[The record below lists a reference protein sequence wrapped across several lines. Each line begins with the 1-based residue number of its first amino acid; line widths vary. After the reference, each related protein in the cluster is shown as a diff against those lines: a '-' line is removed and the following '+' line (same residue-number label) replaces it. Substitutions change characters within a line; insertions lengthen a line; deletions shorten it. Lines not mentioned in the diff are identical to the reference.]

1 MNPCLISFLIQRLL
15 GVDPKPLSRPGRFLS
30 SPIFSCSALG
40 LGPGFRNSNK
50 PFCKDVQFAL
60 SQDFVLTFKSQASNQ
75 VFHQEISCSFVHLRF
90 ALGSSQLFEQKCF
103 VVIISLSRAYSP
115 PLLTLCRGGV
125 CSGTARD
132 LSPNGFPE
140 SLVEMWGIFCAQ
152 GQPGQG
158 KVLNKILWQMEKI
171 VCDSEN
177 NKYVSCNHCSHSNQ
191 HSFLKKEVAAISCV
205 NSAEHF
211 GVNSYSNT

>member
-1 MNPCLISFLIQRLL
+1 M
-15 GVDPKPLSRPGRFLS
+15 
-30 SPIFSCSALG
+30 
-40 LGPGFRNSNK
+40 
-50 PFCKDVQFAL
+50 
-60 SQDFVLTFKSQASNQ
+60 
-75 VFHQEISCSFVHLRF
+75 
-90 ALGSSQLFEQKCF
+90 
-103 VVIISLSRAYSP
+103 IISLSRAYSP
-115 PLLTLCRGGV
+115 PLLALCRGGV

-191 HSFLKKEVAAISCV
+191 HSFLKKEVAAISRV